1 MTTSPILREEDKP
14 VCFGCYGYPACY
26 DWQVK
31 TGTCEWVTRCKSSQE
46 DY

>member
-14 VCFGCYGYPACY
+14 VCFGCYRYQVCC
-26 DWQVK
+26 DWH
-31 TGTCEWVTRCKSSQE
+31 GENGPCEWATRCKASQE